1 MTPKATETSVGIFL
15 LAGLAAFI
23 WLTVSIGN
31 WSLGTSKN
39 YQLTAHFYNIGGLT
53 VKAPVTLA
61 GVMIGQ
67 VATIGIDANDYSA
80 RVTLRIDQIY
90 DNLPEDTTAAIL
102 TSGLLGAQYIG
113 LDPGGEERYLKDGD
127 EIEITQ
133 SAVVLENLIGEILIR
148 TAEEEDR

>member
-1 MTPKATETSVGIFL
+1 
-15 LAGLAAFI
+15 
-23 WLTVSIGN
+23 
-31 WSLGTSKN
+31 
-39 YQLTAHFYNIGGLT
+39 LTAHFYNIGGLT